1 MPPAN
6 PTSAI
11 KDITQV
17 VATPTDVAGTAKP
30 DRRKLNPAA
39 VNSEEILKTLVN
51 KLHGSGQ
58 GISGKNPIVLEIN
71 NLWSHCSK
79 ASIEKKSKEVARSGL
94 VCSYDLYVE

>member
-1 MPPAN
+1 LPQAN

-11 KDITQV
+11 KDNTQV
-17 VATPTDVAGTAKP
+17 AVPPTDLAGTSKP
-30 DRRKLNPAA
+30 DKRKLNPDA

-71 NLWSHCSK
+71 NL
-79 ASIEKKSKEVARSGL
+79 
-94 VCSYDLYVE
+94 